1 MSNSAFSDFGVVD
14 PSDDY
19 YELRWETGK
28 LGQCILTAIVQTERG
43 PRKTEL
49 AEIPAALWRAIY
61 ERVVRE
67 LIEGM
72 GDTERLKKIPSLK
85 RGVNHLSPFIGRELA
100 ILLWALMEDNDNTH
114 TEAILH
120 GWRELAREERWWFYA
135 KAVAP
140 GQRVGIGWRRALFH
154 ALSEK
159 TDSRSAEPA
168 TTEKKSPGNGLLATK
183 KVSAKRKQGKKQ
195 PMQKLTGNIRKQSAS
210 RTKKQKINK
219 PATNKRKATTPKEG
233 PKKVK
238 KTNRK
243 AAAQN
248 S

>member
-1 MSNSAFSDFGVVD
+1 M
-14 PSDDY
+14 
-19 YELRWETGK
+19 
-28 LGQCILTAIVQTERG
+28 
-43 PRKTEL
+43 
-49 AEIPAALWRAIY
+49 WRAIY

-140 GQRVGIGWRRALFH
+140 GQRIGIGWRRALFH
-154 ALSEK
+154 ALSE
-159 TDSRSAEPA
+159 TPDSRAAEPA
-168 TTEKKSPGNGLLATK
+168 TTEKKSPGNGLLATEKSIGQEEKSK
-183 KVSAKRKQGKKQ
+183 KAAVAEADRQYKDTISISDEETEGKKSSNEEKESDDSKSGS
-195 PMQKLTGNIRKQSAS
+195 QKG
-210 RTKKQKINK
+210 KKNK
-219 PATNKRKATTPKEG
+219 SKSSG
-233 PKKVK
+233 PKQLKLF
-238 KTNRK
+238 
-243 AAAQN
+243 
-248 S
+248 